1 MGESACLMQ
10 PFSYVSGIS
19 NEAKEGNPLRALGES
34 ISFGRFVSE
43 SLAWEKWSSFSS
55 NRYVEEAAKYS
66 RPGSVAQK
74 KAFFEAHYKSIAA
87 KRAAALLE
95 QANAAANCEP
105 GAEFKDAVHDTTAH
119 DSHIIISNS
128 HTAVNPD
135 PQLETAKTEEDFT
148 AAANGCQYHST
159 AAIDKLEISNVE
171 ETDLVAEHQVLSENP
186 VKIESLNE
194 LGNYQ
199 NKKKIEEQES
209 KETSKK
215 GSPLLKSSTS
225 RNEATVSMSKKKPD
239 FSSLNSSVHG
249 ALKLPSTPAKS
260 SATTHPKEFN
270 ASPSSSSK
278 SSVHG
283 ASKLP
288 STPPKSSATTH
299 TRKEFNARPSSN
311 FNHEASVLISK
322 RKAAVPPS
330 KSSVYGV
337 SRLPSSPAK
346 SAAAIHPLKKEI
358 NATPVGI
365 KSTLDSWDRRRS
377 TPKSLH
383 MSINMTPARENKK
396 LAPPAPL
403 KTESSRL
410 AGAASKA
417 SKNCSTP
424 LRTPTMVSVSGA
436 EKHHLATPQSE
447 NRRAK
452 TPLHPSASG
461 SRTTGPKWHFLFT
474 DCSKS
479 LNACKNKLQSPIL
492 STPLRFK
499 TEERAAKRKE
509 RLEERF
515 NAKEAQRVQLQ
526 AKLKEKAETE
536 LRKLRQSLCFKAR
549 PLPDFYKERGTPRN
563 QTKKGPVMHPE
574 SPKPGRKPSPTAV
587 QSTASLHS
595 WRPLNKNNIS
605 NLVLEKNGRSS
616 TRLFSSLSEGITHEN
631 TSPNIQH

>member
-215 GSPLLKSSTS
+215 GSPLLKSS
-225 RNEATVSMSKKKPD
+225 
-239 FSSLNSSVHG
+239 
-249 ALKLPSTPAKS
+249 
-260 SATTHPKEFN
+260 
-270 ASPSSSSK
+270 SSK

-447 NRRAK
+447 NR
-452 TPLHPSASG
+452 S
-461 SRTTGPKWHFLFT
+461 
-474 DCSKS
+474 CSKS